1 MNPKSSDKL
10 QGYQV
15 NAPDW
20 RTQLRVNNSRTRN
33 VIIIFLLTYIAIGF
47 LMDLYFYPSNPF
59 QTTATVSMNQA
70 TNQAYP
76 NVDNTDIKTEAMNL
90 LSFNML
96 PIATFGMIMIA
107 VFSLLITLSF
117 HKKMVMLGTEYIEA
131 SPDSKDPDAKQ
142 LYNVVEELKIA
153 AGLGFMPK
161 VYIIEAD
168 YMNAFASGMSEKS
181 ALVAITRGLLEKLDR
196 NELQAV
202 MAHELSHIRH
212 NDIRLTIMVALL
224 SNLILIAIDILFR
237 GVLYSRSREDGRLV
251 IIIVAIRFL
260 LPILTVL
267 LMLYLSRT
275 REYMADQGAVELMRD
290 NEPLG
295 RALLKIHNDHIKHLP
310 SYKREYSSTA
320 HEEVRNASY
329 FYDPRYA
336 GIKPLESLNSLF
348 STHPPLEARLEA
360 LGIIERPKS
369 IS

>member
-1 MNPKSSDKL
+1 MKPKSSDKL

-20 RTQLRVNNSRTRN
+20 RTLLRTNDSRTRN
-33 VIIIFLLTYIAIGF
+33 VIVIFIITYIAIGF
-47 LMDLYFYPSNPF
+47 LMDLYFYTSNPF
-59 QTTATVSMNQA
+59 QTTAIASMSQA
-70 TNQAYP
+70 P
-76 NVDNTDIKTEAMNL
+76 NNFNNLNNTDLKTETMNL
-90 LSFNML
+90 ITFNML
-96 PIATFGMIMIA
+96 PIATFGMIIVA
-107 VFSLLITLSF
+107 IFSLLITFSF
-117 HKKMVMLGTEYIEA
+117 HKKMVMLGTDYVEA
-131 SPDSKDPDAKQ
+131 SSDSKDLDGKE

-168 YMNAFASGMSEKS
+168 YMNAFASGMSEKT

-196 NELQAV
+196 SELQAV

-212 NDIRLTIMVALL
+212 NDIRLTITVALL

-237 GVLYSRSREDGRLV
+237 GVLYSRSRDDRLF
-251 IIIVAIRFL
+251 IIILIIRFL

-275 REYMADQGAVELMRD
+275 REYMADQGAVELTRD

-295 RALLKIHNDHIKHLP
+295 RALLKIHNDHTNHYS
-310 SYKREYSSTA
+310 SYKKEYSSTP

-336 GIKPLESLNSLF
+336 GIKPLQSLNSLF
-348 STHPPLEARLEA
+348 STHPPLEARLKA
-360 LGIIERPKS
+360 LGIVEKPKTAV
-369 IS
+369 